1 MKYIWLVGIFLIC
14 YALRAEEHDEY
25 WEERHCLA
33 EAIYYEAR
41 GEELEGKL
49 AVAGVILERVN
60 TTNFPNTIC
69 KVVHD
74 GVYLNGVIMR
84 NRCAFSYYCDG
95 KGEPMKSEVAKEDA
109 FYIADLALQGVIYT
123 ETEGATYYHAS
134 YVNPAWAED
143 FIFLGRVGYHLFY
156 AE

>member
-14 YALRAEEHDEY
+14 HALRAEKHIEY
-25 WEERHCLA
+25 VEERYCLA
-33 EAIYYEAR
+33 EAVYYEAR
-41 GEELEGKL
+41 GEKLEGKL
-49 AVAGVILERVN
+49 AVAGVILERVVSR
-60 TTNFPNTIC
+60 NFPNTIC

-95 KGEPMKSEVAKEDA
+95 KKEPMKDVIAKEDA
-109 FYIADLALQGVIYT
+109 FYIADLALQGVLYI
-123 ETEGATYYHAS
+123 ETEGATFYHAS
-134 YVNPAWAED
+134 YVSPEWAND
-143 FIFLGRVGYHLFY
+143 FTFLGRVGYHLFY